1 MKNNL
6 IEVSN
11 LEKYFEISGGIF
23 SRNKQVVKAV
33 DGISFNIPYGSSLG
47 LVGQSGCGKTTTA
60 RALSLLDPKT
70 GGDVSFYNDET
81 KSMQSIDELEG
92 DELKKFRRNIQMI
105 FQDPYES
112 LNPRW
117 NIKDI
122 ILEPLNI
129 HNIGN
134 LSDREEAVYE
144 ILKTVGLTPPENYM
158 PRFPHELSGG
168 QRQRVSIARTLIM
181 KPKFVVCDEPTSM
194 LDVSIRIS
202 IMDLMLNLAKDLEV
216 SYLYITHDLAVAR
229 YMCDR
234 IAVMFNGK
242 IVEISETEELLS
254 LELVQLFDSKFKYH
268 LDRYKYSSRYG
279 VDPKDHQ
286 QECRAIL
293 NNLEAKINPSP
304 WIFGKAVSLLDISI
318 LPFIRQCKI
327 ANPDWFFAQNFVK
340 VIDLLNYFEN
350 GDLFAQ
356 AMQKYELWDPLKNN
370 GNIFP

>member
-6 IEVSN
+6 IEVRE
-11 LEKYFEISGGIF
+11 LEKYFEVSGGLF
-23 SRNKQVVKAV
+23 SRNKSVVKAV
-33 DGISFNIPYGSSLG
+33 DGISFDIPFGSSLG

-70 GGDVSFYNDET
+70 NGIVNFYNEET
-81 KSMQSIDELEG
+81 SSMQSIDELEG
-92 DELKKFRRNIQMI
+92 EELKKFRRNIQMI

-129 HNIGN
+129 HNIGD
-134 LSDREEAVYE
+134 LKDREEAVYE

-158 PRFPHELSGG
+158 PRYPHELSGG

-242 IVEISETEELLS
+242 IVEIAETEELLS
-254 LELVQLFDSKFKYH
+254 NPIHPYTKRLISSIPIPDPS
-268 LDRYKYSSRYG
+268 YKR
-279 VDPKDHQ
+279 K
-286 QECRAIL
+286 R
-293 NNLEAKINPSP
+293 
-304 WIFGKAVSLLDISI
+304 
-318 LPFIRQCKI
+318 
-327 ANPDWFFAQNFVK
+327 
-340 VIDLLNYFEN
+340 
-350 GDLFAQ
+350 
-356 AMQKYELWDPLKNN
+356 YELDFTELDSIIKNN
-370 GNIFP
+370 SNNDPMVEVKDNHFVATHDIKGIL

>member
-1 MKNNL
+1 MLISVMMKEVNSENNL

-242 IVEISETEELLS
+242 IVEIAETEELLS
-254 LELVQLFDSKFKYH
+254 NPIHPYTKRLI
-268 LDRYKYSSRYG
+268 SSIPIP
-279 VDPKDHQ
+279 DPSYN
-286 QECRAIL
+286 RT
-293 NNLEAKINPSP
+293 
-304 WIFGKAVSLLDISI
+304 
-318 LPFIRQCKI
+318 
-327 ANPDWFFAQNFVK
+327 
-340 VIDLLNYFEN
+340 
-350 GDLFAQ
+350 
-356 AMQKYELWDPLKNN
+356 KYEIDFTELDQIISTNS
-370 GNIFP
+370 GNADMVEVKDNHYVATHDVKGLL

>member
-6 IEVSN
+6 IEVKN
-11 LEKYFEISGGIF
+11 LQKYFESSGGLF
-23 SRNKQVVKAV
+23 SRKKSIVKAV
-33 DGISFNIPYGSSLG
+33 DGISFEIEFGESLG

-60 RALSLLDPKT
+60 RALCLLDEKT
-70 GGDVSFYNDET
+70 SGSVNFYNKDLNKME
-81 KSMQSIDELEG
+81 SIDDLDG
-92 DELKKFRRNIQMI
+92 DELKTFRRNIQMI

-117 NIKDI
+117 TIEDI

-134 LSDREEAVYE
+134 LDERGDAVVE
-144 ILKTVGLTPPENYM
+144 ILKTVGLTPPENYL
-158 PRFPHELSGG
+158 PRYPHELSGG

-229 YMCDR
+229 YMCNR

-242 IVEISETEELLS
+242 IVEIAETEELLNNPIHPYTKRLISSIPVPDPSYERKVYDINFDELDS
-254 LELVQLFDSKFKYH
+254 LIDKHGSDQ
-268 LDRYKYSSRYG
+268 
-279 VDPKDHQ
+279 PM
-286 QECRAIL
+286 I
-293 NNLEAKINPSP
+293 
-304 WIFGKAVSLLDISI
+304 DIGN
-318 LPFIRQCKI
+318 KHYI
-327 ANPDWFFAQNFVK
+327 ATHDVK
-340 VIDLLNYFEN
+340 GLI
-350 GDLFAQ
+350 
-356 AMQKYELWDPLKNN
+356 
-370 GNIFP
+370 

>member
-1 MKNNL
+1 MKNTL
-6 IEVSN
+6 IEVKN
-11 LEKYFEISGGIF
+11 LEKYFEVSGNLF
-23 SRNKQVVKAV
+23 SRNKSIVKAV
-33 DGISFNIPYGSSLG
+33 DGISFNIPFGSSLG

-70 GGDVSFYNDET
+70 GGDINFYNTET
-81 KSMQSIDELEG
+81 NSMQSIDELEG

-129 HNIGN
+129 HNIGD
-134 LSDREEAVYE
+134 LKDREEAVYE
-144 ILKTVGLTPPENYM
+144 ILQTVGLTPPENYM
-158 PRFPHELSGG
+158 PRYPHELSGG

-242 IVEISETEELLS
+242 IVEIAETE
-254 LELVQLFDSKFKYH
+254 
-268 LDRYKYSSRYG
+268 
-279 VDPKDHQ
+279 
-286 QECRAIL
+286 
-293 NNLEAKINPSP
+293 
-304 WIFGKAVSLLDISI
+304 
-318 LPFIRQCKI
+318 
-327 ANPDWFFAQNFVK
+327 
-340 VIDLLNYFEN
+340 DLLNNPIHPYTKRLISSIPIPDPSHKRET
-350 GDLFAQ
+350 
-356 AMQKYELWDPLKNN
+356 YEVNFQELDSLIADNPNSGEMIEVSSNHFVATHDVKGIL
-370 GNIFP
+370 

>member
-242 IVEISETEELLS
+242 IVEIAETEELLS
-254 LELVQLFDSKFKYH
+254 NPIHPYTKRLI
-268 LDRYKYSSRYG
+268 SSIPIP
-279 VDPKDHQ
+279 DPSYN
-286 QECRAIL
+286 RT
-293 NNLEAKINPSP
+293 
-304 WIFGKAVSLLDISI
+304 
-318 LPFIRQCKI
+318 
-327 ANPDWFFAQNFVK
+327 
-340 VIDLLNYFEN
+340 
-350 GDLFAQ
+350 
-356 AMQKYELWDPLKNN
+356 KYEIDFTELDQIISTNS
-370 GNIFP
+370 GNVDMVEVKDNHYVATHDVKGLL

>member
-1 MKNNL
+1 MKNKL
-6 IEVSN
+6 IEVKN
-11 LEKYFEISGGIF
+11 LEKYFEVSGGLF
-23 SRNKQVVKAV
+23 SRNKNIVKAV
-33 DGISFNIPYGSSLG
+33 DGISFDIPFGSSLG

-70 GGDVSFYNDET
+70 GGDIKFYNTEINA
-81 KSMQSIDELEG
+81 MQSIDDLEG
-92 DELKKFRRNIQMI
+92 EELKKFRRNIQMI

-129 HNIGN
+129 HNIGD
-134 LSDREEAVYE
+134 LKDREEAVYE

-158 PRFPHELSGG
+158 PRYPHELSGG

-242 IVEISETEELLS
+242 IVEIAETEELLNNPIHPYTKRLIS
-254 LELVQLFDSKFKYH
+254 SIPIPDPSYNRETYEVNFQELDNLIAKNQNSDEMIEISPNH
-268 LDRYKYSSRYG
+268 LVATHDVKG
-279 VDPKDHQ
+279 
-286 QECRAIL
+286 IL
-293 NNLEAKINPSP
+293 
-304 WIFGKAVSLLDISI
+304 
-318 LPFIRQCKI
+318 
-327 ANPDWFFAQNFVK
+327 
-340 VIDLLNYFEN
+340 
-350 GDLFAQ
+350 
-356 AMQKYELWDPLKNN
+356 
-370 GNIFP
+370 

>member
-6 IEVSN
+6 IEVRE
-11 LEKYFEISGGIF
+11 LEKYFEVSGGLF
-23 SRNKQVVKAV
+23 SRKKSVVKAV
-33 DGISFNIPYGSSLG
+33 DGISFDIPFGSSLG

-70 GGDVSFYNDET
+70 NGIVNFYNEET
-81 KSMQSIDELEG
+81 SSMQSIDELEG
-92 DELKKFRRNIQMI
+92 EELKKFRRNIQMI

-129 HNIGN
+129 HNIGD
-134 LSDREEAVYE
+134 LKDREEAVYE

-158 PRFPHELSGG
+158 PRYPHELSGG

-242 IVEISETEELLS
+242 IVEIAETEELLGNPIHPYTKR
-254 LELVQLFDSKFKYH
+254 LI
-268 LDRYKYSSRYG
+268 SSIPIP
-279 VDPKDHQ
+279 DPSY
-286 QECRAIL
+286 ER
-293 NNLEAKINPSP
+293 
-304 WIFGKAVSLLDISI
+304 V
-318 LPFIRQCKI
+318 R
-327 ANPDWFFAQNFVK
+327 
-340 VIDLLNYFEN
+340 
-350 GDLFAQ
+350 
-356 AMQKYELWDPLKNN
+356 YELDFTELDSIIKSNSNNDPMVEVKDNHFVATHDIKGIL
-370 GNIFP
+370 

>member
-6 IEVSN
+6 IEVRE
-11 LEKYFEISGGIF
+11 LEKYFEVSGGLF
-23 SRNKQVVKAV
+23 SRNKSVVKAV
-33 DGISFNIPYGSSLG
+33 DGISFDIPFGSSLG

-70 GGDVSFYNDET
+70 NGIVNFYNEET
-81 KSMQSIDELEG
+81 SSMESIDELEG
-92 DELKKFRRNIQMI
+92 EELKKFRRNIQMI

-129 HNIGN
+129 HNIGD
-134 LSDREEAVYE
+134 LKDREEAVYE

-158 PRFPHELSGG
+158 PRYPHELSGG

-202 IMDLMLNLAKDLEV
+202 IMDLMLNLARDLEV

-242 IVEISETEELLS
+242 IVEIAETEELLS
-254 LELVQLFDSKFKYH
+254 NPIHPYTKRLI
-268 LDRYKYSSRYG
+268 SSIPIP
-279 VDPKDHQ
+279 DPSY
-286 QECRAIL
+286 ER
-293 NNLEAKINPSP
+293 E
-304 WIFGKAVSLLDISI
+304 
-318 LPFIRQCKI
+318 R
-327 ANPDWFFAQNFVK
+327 
-340 VIDLLNYFEN
+340 
-350 GDLFAQ
+350 
-356 AMQKYELWDPLKNN
+356 YELDFTELDSIITNNSNYDPMVEVKDNHFVATHDVKGIL
-370 GNIFP
+370 

>member
-1 MKNNL
+1 MKNTL
-6 IEVSN
+6 IEVKN
-11 LEKYFEISGGIF
+11 LEKYFEVSGGLF
-23 SRNKQVVKAV
+23 SRNKTIVKAV
-33 DGISFNIPYGSSLG
+33 DGISFDIPFGSSLG

-70 GGDVSFYNDET
+70 GGDINFYNTET
-81 KSMQSIDELEG
+81 NNMQSIDELEG
-92 DELKKFRRNIQMI
+92 EELKKFRRNIQMI

-129 HNIGN
+129 HNIGD
-134 LSDREEAVYE
+134 LKDRDEAVYE

-158 PRFPHELSGG
+158 PRYPHELSGG

-242 IVEISETEELLS
+242 IVEIAETEELLNNPIHPYTKRLIS
-254 LELVQLFDSKFKYH
+254 SIPIPDPSYNRENYEVNFQELDTL
-268 LDRYKYSSRYG
+268 
-279 VDPKDHQ
+279 
-286 QECRAIL
+286 
-293 NNLEAKINPSP
+293 
-304 WIFGKAVSLLDISI
+304 
-318 LPFIRQCKI
+318 I
-327 ANPDWFFAQNFVK
+327 ADNPDSVEMIEVSQDHFVGIHDVK
-340 VIDLLNYFEN
+340 GIL
-350 GDLFAQ
+350 
-356 AMQKYELWDPLKNN
+356 
-370 GNIFP
+370 